1 MAEGLRFGEGLVNP
15 VLGIHIYAEAF
26 GFLNDD
32 TVGIVD
38 RSEALSNPIYT
49 HPAVEMASWS
59 ALKCPL
65 SSHRRLG
72 PLTDQFPPKC
82 AAQCTER
89 CFQS

>member
-32 TVGIVD
+32 TVGIVG

-49 HPAVEMASWS
+49 HPAVETAS
-59 ALKCPL
+59 
-65 SSHRRLG
+65 
-72 PLTDQFPPKC
+72 
-82 AAQCTER
+82 
-89 CFQS
+89 